1 LQSPYALAIDAARDT
16 IVQRAHQYKWLV
28 IAASLTGVAAVGAA
42 LVLARWWPLAA
53 VLLLPSA
60 VMAFHALDQ
69 RAVHRWRRAVLAHWA
84 TGALQLNLLAG
95 TLRQV
100 PALPSSTVEGMVES
114 LPDWPAAEVPLAA
127 RPALAQL
134 QDAVAQIAAMQ
145 LLARAAAWGALALVA
160 LAAWASGQAALLA
173 GWLVLPCGWLLWRAW
188 QRLRTQ
194 RAHDLLLQA
203 WRGASVDADAAAGWA
218 ARLSWQGVPPAVQ
231 AAWRAP

>member
-84 TGALQLNLLAG
+84 TGALQLDLLAG

-160 LAAWASGQAALLA
+160 LAAWAAGQAALLA
-173 GWLVLPCGWLLWRAW
+173 GGLVLPGGWLLWRAW
-188 QRLRTQ
+188 RHQRTQ
-194 RAHDLLLQA
+194 RADAVLRQA
-203 WRGASVDADAAAGWA
+203 WRSASVDPAAVAGWA
-218 ARLSWQGVPPAVQ
+218 ARLNWQGVPPAVQ
-231 AAWRAP
+231 AAWRTP